1 MFRIV
6 MNITGIDPRGWAFG
20 HQVPTFYL
28 IDDRWEQSTLD
39 YVTERLRAMYPASL
53 LLPGTRAVG
62 CAVLCRVV
70 TDRDPEPEHNAFSF
84 NILLSET

>member
-28 IDDRWEQSTLD
+28 IDDRWEQST
-39 YVTERLRAMYPASL
+39 S
-53 LLPGTRAVG
+53 AV
-62 CAVLCRVV
+62 
-70 TDRDPEPEHNAFSF
+70 S
-84 NILLSET
+84 